1 MVLEIAGASVL
12 VAFGLLTIYW
22 SAEEGFD
29 DKRIIMIFLIGLAAV
44 IAGGWIIFS
53 RITLAT
59 ILTKIAGIVLA
70 LVGFFLVTGFPDV
83 EDYQPF
89 GMSKIGILIGLAMMI
104 FGVYLIF
111 FA

>member
-1 MVLEIAGASVL
+1 MVLEIAGASIL
-12 VAFGLLTIYW
+12 VAFGLLVMYW
-22 SAEEGFD
+22 SVEEKFD

-53 RITLAT
+53 RITLAVL
-59 ILTKIAGIVLA
+59 LTKIAGIVLA

-83 EDYQPF
+83 TDYQPD
-89 GMSKIGILIGLAMMI
+89 GMSKAGILIGLAMLI
-104 FGVYLIF
+104 FGIYLIF

>member
-1 MVLEIAGASVL
+1 MVWEIAGAAAL
-12 VAFGLLTIYW
+12 IAFGVLSIYW

-29 DKRIIMIFLIGLAAV
+29 DKRIMMIFLIGLAAI

-59 ILTKIAGIVLA
+59 ILTKIAGIIIG
-70 LVGFFLVTGFPDV
+70 LVGFFLVTSFPDV
-83 EDYQPF
+83 IDYQPD
-89 GMSKIGILIGLAMMI
+89 GMGKAGIFIGLIMLI